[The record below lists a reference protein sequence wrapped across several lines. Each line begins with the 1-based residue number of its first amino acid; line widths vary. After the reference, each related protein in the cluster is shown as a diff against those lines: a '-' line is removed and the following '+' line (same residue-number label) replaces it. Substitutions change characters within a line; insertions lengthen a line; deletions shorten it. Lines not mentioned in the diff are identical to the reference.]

1 MTRPVSDMITMPMLE
16 CSRLEML
23 RPTRT
28 AAPWIGSERSRS
40 TMPLSRSA
48 VSPTATM
55 NEAKVTVCPMIPAI
69 SHSR

>member
-1 MTRPVSDMITMPMLE
+1 MPMLE

-28 AAPWIGSERSRS
+28 AAGLIGSDRIRS
-40 TMPLSRSA
+40 TIPLSMSA

-55 NEAKVTVCPMIPAI
+55 NDENAMVCPMIPPI